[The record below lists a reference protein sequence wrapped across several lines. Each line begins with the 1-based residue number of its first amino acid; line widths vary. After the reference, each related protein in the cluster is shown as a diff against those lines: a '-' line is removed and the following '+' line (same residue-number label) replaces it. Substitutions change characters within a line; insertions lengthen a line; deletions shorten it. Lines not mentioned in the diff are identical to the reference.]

1 MGATNP
7 SGLRMS
13 NAPVATQNASVR
25 TADTPPGTIQ
35 HDKTETSAQQQMAKT
50 V

>member
-1 MGATNP
+1 
-7 SGLRMS
+7 MS

-25 TADTPPGTIQ
+25 TADTPASGTIQ